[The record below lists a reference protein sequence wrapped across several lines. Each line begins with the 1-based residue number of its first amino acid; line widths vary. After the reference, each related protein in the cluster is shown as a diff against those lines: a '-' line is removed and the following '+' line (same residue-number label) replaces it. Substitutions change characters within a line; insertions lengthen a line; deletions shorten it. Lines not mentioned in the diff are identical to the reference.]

1 MNNNLTE
8 LIMILD
14 MSGSMFALREDTIGG
29 YNSLIE
35 QQKKEKGEAVVTT
48 VLFDHEYILLH
59 DRKNIKE
66 VSALTND
73 DYSPRGS
80 TAMLDAIGRTL
91 VSVGHKLAELPEEER
106 PGKVMVTII
115 TDGYENASREYSWET
130 IKKMIEEQ
138 RSKYSWVFTFIGADI
153 DNMQVSNSLGI
164 DPRFSKKYTKSM
176 AGTASV
182 YNSVSKSMAKMR
194 NSVDASCALSEIA
207 EELNNIE

>member
-73 DYSPRGS
+73 DYYPRGS